1 MIYYYFSSIILN
13 VNYAQQGKPDKVFL
27 KLFLLFGD
35 PILWLFYVS
44 AETSTNVFKY
54 PILSSS

>member
-13 VNYAQQGKPDKVFL
+13 VNYAHQGMPDSFL

>member
-13 VNYAQQGKPDKVFL
+13 VNYAQQGKPDSFL

-35 PILWLFYVS
+35 PILWLFCVS
-44 AETSTNVFKY
+44 AETSTKVFKY